1 MIKKIVFVVLVLIS
15 GQLFSQENTPSP
27 YSYYGVGLQKFK
39 GTNNLVSMGGL
50 TVYSDSIHLNVLNPA
65 SYSNQMLTSI
75 QVGGTGSFYKL
86 SNSSVTEK
94 AKKTTFDY
102 LVIGLPYN
110 KNLGFSIGLVPE
122 TAVGYRF
129 NSTSQGTEGTI
140 TKTYTGS
147 GGLNKVYIGGGY
159 KLKNGLSFG
168 MDFQYLFGSIESRIV
183 LSEIGVL
190 YGSREINTTAVSGV
204 RVNLAA
210 NYFRKLNSKLNLTS
224 SITFL
229 PETKVKSENNR
240 QTSPVAVSANG
251 NVTNVENPIE
261 INSNTRLN
269 LPSRTNLGVGLGNR
283 KWFVGMDYTIIG
295 KTTELNRLEVNNNV
309 TYETGSKIAVGG
321 FYLPQYD
328 SYNNY
333 LKRITYRAGFRFE
346 KTGII
351 VNNQSINERAVNL
364 GLAFPITGSFS
375 TLSIGTEWGSRG
387 TTSNGLI
394 KENYFSL
401 NVGLI
406 FNDRWFKKSLYN

>member
-269 LPSRTNLGVGLGNR
+269 LPSKTNLGVGLGNR

>member
-147 GGLNKVYIGGGY
+147 GGLNKVYVGGGY

-261 INSNTRLN
+261 ISSNTRLN
-269 LPSRTNLGVGLGNR
+269 LPSKTNLGVGLGNR